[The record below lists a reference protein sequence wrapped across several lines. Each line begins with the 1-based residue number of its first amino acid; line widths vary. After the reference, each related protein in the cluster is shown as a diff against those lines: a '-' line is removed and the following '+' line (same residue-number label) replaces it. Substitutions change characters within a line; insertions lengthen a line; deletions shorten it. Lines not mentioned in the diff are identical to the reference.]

1 MAELDQQ
8 RERENKR
15 KEKQLKKL
23 RDKEQHEI
31 SNKIRSEEKK
41 LMIAQRKLESIR
53 LLEALY
59 DRIKVNIEKVCQ
71 TQFQLS
77 QGP

>member
-31 SNKIRSEEKK
+31 SHKIRSEEKK

-59 DRIKVNIEKVCQ
+59 DRIKVNIEMG
-71 TQFQLS
+71 S
-77 QGP
+77 SI